1 MSKDPF
7 EELFGPREDE
17 PQPVPARER
26 LQYEQAERVRTAQ
39 LPMERG
45 SGRGA
50 ASGPGDDE
58 RGERKTKA
66 LPWIIVGIVAVLAIV
81 ASIVVVNIAR
91 GGEETPAP
99 EATSTATP
107 TAKPTTTAPP
117 TEDAEE
123 EEPEED
129 PDQVPAVEVG
139 PTSEMQIVPWGA
151 TSQFPQRLGSTTFSI
166 PDNVNLILTNDLL
179 NSFPDSCAAMRQQ
192 WGAKRLDNG
201 TYEVLRPAERCAA
214 APELYDEMWG
224 LVDAWVQTIKPA
236 G

>member
-1 MSKDPF
+1 MTKDPF
-7 EELFGPREDE
+7 EELFGPRGDE

-26 LQYEQAERVRTAQ
+26 LAQEQAERVRTAQ

-45 SGRGA
+45 GRGPWQ
-50 ASGPGDDE
+50 SDDQ
-58 RGERKTKA
+58 RGERKAKA

-81 ASIVVVNIAR
+81 ASIVAVNVAR
-91 GGEETPAP
+91 GGDAAVAPA
-99 EATSTATP
+99 E
-107 TAKPTTTAPP
+107 TTAAPQP
-117 TEDAEE
+117 TKPQTTKPATEDTAE

-129 PDQVPAVEVG
+129 PDKVPTVEVG
-139 PTSEMQIVPWGA
+139 PTSEMQIVPWNV
-151 TSQFPQRLGSTTFSI
+151 TSQFPQRLGSTTFAI
-166 PDNVNLILTNDLL
+166 PDNVNLILTSDLL

-201 TYEVLRPAERCAA
+201 TFELLRPAERCAA

-224 LVDAWVQTIKPA
+224 LLDAWVKTIKPV